1 MSDLQA
7 TLEFSLELCKFYNV
21 DLFQRGY
28 YQIRT
33 ALRVS
38 PKLPVKVEVNQPRNR
53 KHFNN
58 EISFCDNRHLYFAC
72 CIKFTCTATTFN
84 VFSALSLPPTP

>member
-38 PKLPVKVEVNQPRNR
+38 PKLPVKVEVNQLRNR
-53 KHFNN
+53 EYLFRVL
-58 EISFCDNRHLYFAC
+58 SAFPRTVAAGSSLY
-72 CIKFTCTATTFN
+72 K
-84 VFSALSLPPTP
+84 LPPSLQRKTIC